1 MSDEDETEAEPADD
15 ASEAPTHRVKGEA
28 HQGAIPAKE
37 LVRIIIIGIP
47 VMIAAWYFLLW
58 MKGGFR

>member
-1 MSDEDETEAEPADD
+1 MSDGDETEAESTDE
-15 ASEAPTHRVKGEA
+15 ASEEPSHRVKGEA
-28 HQGAIPAKE
+28 HKGAIPAKE
-37 LVRIIIIGIP
+37 LLRVVIIGIP